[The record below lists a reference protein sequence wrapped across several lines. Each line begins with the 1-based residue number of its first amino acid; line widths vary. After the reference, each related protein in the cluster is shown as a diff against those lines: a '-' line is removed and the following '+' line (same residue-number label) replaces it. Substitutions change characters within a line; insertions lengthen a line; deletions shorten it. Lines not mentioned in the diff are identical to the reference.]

1 MKTTAIFSILV
12 ALLLVAGA
20 VVAANGLDIPR
31 QLIGGGGGSVQQD
44 AFVLHGSIGQAVVG
58 RVQSLG
64 YGLSSGFWGGGALN
78 RIYLPLV
85 LKNQP

>member
-1 MKTTAIFSILV
+1 MKTTAILLILG
-12 ALLLVAGA
+12 ALLLLAGT

-31 QLIGGGGGSVQQD
+31 QLIGGGGGSVQYG
-44 AFVLHGSIGQAVVG
+44 AFVLDGSIGQAVVG

-64 YGLSSGFWGGGALN
+64 YGLSAGFWGGGALKTV
-78 RIYLPLV
+78 YLPLV